1 MGVLLAAINGTLKCP
16 TRRSRQAA
24 EDEVL
29 DLALAVVDNDRPA
42 LEFLDRDVAA
52 DLGRAGLKERRR
64 IADRHLLT
72 DCAHL
77 KVDVQRKIL
86 GDPQDDVLS
95 RGGPEVWRRGSNGV
109 RSGG

>member
-72 DCAHL
+72 DRAYL
-77 KVDVQRKIL
+77 KADVQRKIL
-86 GDPQDDVLS
+86 GDPRADVF
-95 RGGPEVWRRGSNGV
+95 V
-109 RSGG
+109 SGGRDCRART

>member
-1 MGVLLAAINGTLKCP
+1 MGVLLAAIDGTLKCP

-42 LEFLDRDVAA
+42 LEFLDRDVAP

-86 GDPQDDVLS
+86 GDAQDDVLR
-95 RGGPEVWRRGSNGV
+95 RGRLEVWRRGSNGV
-109 RSGG
+109 RSG